1 MSDGHHEHA
10 NTLRDLIAEH
20 KLNIGSQL
28 QAEERA
34 REAHHVQHRTDVE
47 RVEKTLRK
55 ELGQAT
61 NQSQSTVG
69 RLQDVI
75 DDFKTGHHQTYAETK
90 KLISEVKSQGDR
102 STAEIKERLRDI
114 EQALMNDDIGRKGG
128 SVPRLE
134 FEKETKR
141 LWEAMDTH
149 THDMSQ
155 SMRLVSDSKV
165 QLPISPPS
173 IPRQSGSMRVTAV
186 QQSPTVTLTTMQP
199 AGGASPRSSVVA
211 GGTAVVRRTSPTFP
225 VAALEPTTITSAS
238 PPMSGRSYS
247 ERALLAPTIPIA
259 SAGSITTV
267 PPTVSPALAVTG
279 GGDLEDISCGP
290 ARYQYGGQA

>member
-34 REAHHVQHRTDVE
+34 RENHHIQHLSHVE
-47 RVEKTLRK
+47 RVEKTMRK
-55 ELGQAT
+55 EMGQST
-61 NQSQSTVG
+61 NQHQSAMG
-69 RLQDVI
+69 RFQDVI
-75 DDFKTGHHQTYAETK
+75 DEFKNSSQRHNAQTQN
-90 KLISEVKSQGDR
+90 LIAEVKAKAE
-102 STAEIKERLRDI
+102 STSGELKERLRDI
-114 EQALMNDDIGRKGG
+114 EQALMNDDIGTRKGG
-128 SVPRLE
+128 QVQRLE

-155 SMRLVSDSKV
+155 SMRLVSDSKLQV
-165 QLPISPPS
+165 PITPPS
-173 IPRQSGSMRVTAV
+173 IPRQSGSMRLTPAP
-186 QQSPTVTLTTMQP
+186 QMPTVTLTAAP
-199 AGGASPRSSVVA
+199 PSVAPRIAAGS
-211 GGTAVVRRTSPTFP
+211 AVVRRTSPTFP
-225 VAALEPTTITSAS
+225 VAALEPTAITTAS

-247 ERALLAPTIPIA
+247 DRSLLAPAIPMMAAGGSVSGIPA
-259 SAGSITTV
+259 S
-267 PPTVSPALAVTG
+267 PMLSPALAVTG

-290 ARYQYGGQA
+290 ARYIYGGQT